1 MTNQQVKGVCGSLNF
16 CFYQAGFLFS
26 FFMGYILPTKAE
38 LEKAELESKGTP
50 HTNNIYLLVLIWPM
64 FLSCMRLFILVYLF
78 NFDTPQEYLRR
89 NQKGLAD
96 RVLRKTQN
104 NYHSRTSIDQLVITK
119 SLSIRNLISHKY
131 WRQLVLGMFYAALQP
146 LSGVNAVIFYCQKL
160 FLELSNKYSNL
171 MILMVGVILVVSA
184 LVCGRMV
191 DSFGRKK
198 VTLIGLLMCT
208 LSLGGLA
215 LREEL
220 GMKWMVV
227 PLIYIFTLGY
237 GLSLGPVFSIYISE
251 ILPLEGVW
259 LVVLVNWFVS
269 IFVGLFFFKLDHL
282 YGP

>member
-1 MTNQQVKGVCGSLNF
+1 
-16 CFYQAGFLFS
+16 
-26 FFMGYILPTKAE
+26 MGYILPTKAE

-104 NYHSRTSIDQLVITK
+104 NYHSRTSIDQLVMTK